1 MIKKGQYNMENSFFA
16 LLFRQKYIKRWGLMR
31 NTTDESLAEHS
42 AETAFIAHALA
53 IIGNK
58 KFGKNYDANSVAV
71 VALYHDA
78 AEIYTG
84 DLPTPVKYYSSET
97 REAYASVEAA
107 SIKKLTEMLPQEYRE
122 TYLEIFNHTDE
133 ESIVIKAADRISAY
147 IKCLDEKNYG
157 NREFEIAGERLLS
170 AIKEMKC
177 PEAEYFLDNFLDSF
191 GLPIDSIIDRE

>member
-1 MIKKGQYNMENSFFA
+1 
-16 LLFRQKYIKRWGLMR
+16 MR

-84 DLPTPVKYYSSET
+84 DLPTPVKYYSEEM
-97 REAYASVEAA
+97 RKNYKKIEAA
-107 SIKKLTEMLPQEYRE
+107 AEKALVSRLPEEFRDVYG
-122 TYLEIFNHTDE
+122 EIISGAVKE
-133 ESIVIKAADRISAY
+133 EKRLVKAADKICAL
-147 IKCLDEKNYG
+147 IKCVEEGKSG
-157 NREFEIAGERLLS
+157 NREFASAEKSTRESIAAL
-170 AIKEMKC
+170 KC
-177 PEAEYFLDNFLDSF
+177 HEADYFIENFLPAF
-191 GLPIDSIIDRE
+191 LETIDENSL

>member
-84 DLPTPVKYYSSET
+84 DLPTPVKYYSEEM
-97 REAYASVEAA
+97 RKNYKKIEAA
-107 SIKKLTEMLPQEYRE
+107 AEKALVSRLPDEFKDIYG
-122 TYLEIFNHTDE
+122 EIISGAAKE
-133 ESIVIKAADRISAY
+133 EKRLVKAADKICAL
-147 IKCLDEKNYG
+147 IKCVEEGKSG
-157 NREFEIAGERLLS
+157 NREFASAEKSTRESIAAL
-170 AIKEMKC
+170 KC
-177 PEAEYFLDNFLDSF
+177 PEADYFIENFLPAF
-191 GLPIDSIIDRE
+191 LETIDENSL

>member
-84 DLPTPVKYYSSET
+84 DLPTPVKYYSEEKLQKDRGSSGKS
-97 REAYASVEAA
+97 ACFAS
-107 SIKKLTEMLPQEYRE
+107 SR
-122 TYLEIFNHTDE
+122 
-133 ESIVIKAADRISAY
+133 
-147 IKCLDEKNYG
+147 
-157 NREFEIAGERLLS
+157 
-170 AIKEMKC
+170 
-177 PEAEYFLDNFLDSF
+177 
-191 GLPIDSIIDRE
+191 